1 MLASGNRPYCLA
13 VGLLWVGF
21 LFDYFPLSYKYLKIL
36 GMNNKEKI
44 PIPTINI
51 ISAGCQWFILNMT
64 PKPVNENDI
73 APVINANFFIFTFL

>member
-1 MLASGNRPYCLA
+1 MPTSGYRPHCSA
-13 VGLLWVGF
+13 AGLLWAGLIF
-21 LFDYFPLSYKYLKIL
+21 NYFSLLYKYLKIL